1 MKNRILY
8 AAFILALTLI
18 AVVTPTFA
26 QTQQFN
32 SCVENE
38 GADISVTLPASFT
51 TSNSKL
57 PDPFKKL
64 DGTRVSTK
72 EEWKTRRQ
80 EILKLA
86 ERTIYG
92 TKPAKPANV
101 SGTVSNSSITV
112 NIGSSNFSVSVSL
125 PSTGSKP
132 YPVVIMYG
140 NSGADATTMK
150 ALGVATI
157 NYDPTKVG
165 GETGSARTK
174 SGVFYTVNSGSPYNK
189 TGTLAAWAWGVSRI
203 IDVIEADTNKLFD
216 PTRIGVTGCS
226 RYGKGPFAAGALD
239 QRIAL
244 TMPVEGGTGGAAIMR
259 GAAKESGA
267 QSPSNAYGEQ
277 PWLGDD
283 FSAFNGATTVNNLP
297 IDMHAVVGLIA
308 PRGLLIL
315 EKPSAADWLA
325 SRSGHMSAL
334 AGSKVYEALG
344 YGGNITYH
352 SNNNNGSH
360 CAWIT
365 DWKTPVEDNI
375 KRFLLRTQA
384 PPAAPVINPRS
395 DRTFSTNDWID
406 WTTPTLSGT
415 WVLAGGCGSAP
426 TPTASTFTLTINVTP
441 LTDIP
446 EGVGRVERSPAT
458 PASGKYD
465 SATVVKLTAVPAQGY
480 IFDKW
485 SGNASGTR
493 DTVSVVMNANKTV
506 TAEFKPRTTG
516 ISRGALYAKRISGL
530 TATASNSAL
539 NVTFNAKNSGAATIK
554 LYSLKGDLISSA
566 SINTVAGNNY
576 SHTFNS
582 ARLSTGY
589 YLVSLYNDGRMIEQ
603 ARAVV
608 PR

>member
-1 MKNRILY
+1 MKVLMFSVFFLL
-8 AAFILALTLI
+8 AAFSAS
-18 AVVTPTFA
+18 FG
-26 QTQQFN
+26 QQVYN

-38 GADISVTLPASFT
+38 GANIAVTLPTSFT
-51 TSNSKL
+51 TANAKL
-57 PDPFKKL
+57 PDPFKKI
-64 DGTRVSTK
+64 DGTRISAK
-72 EEWKTRRQ
+72 EAWKARRQ

-101 SGTVSNSSITV
+101 SGTVSNTNITV

-132 YPVVIMYG
+132 YPAVIRYG
-140 NSGADATTMK
+140 NSGADDATMK
-150 ALGVATI
+150 ALGVAII

-165 GETGSARTK
+165 AETGSRSK
-174 SGVFYTVNSGSPYNK
+174 SGVFYTVNSGSTK

-203 IDVIEADTNKLFD
+203 IDVIEADPNKLLD
-216 PTRIGVTGCS
+216 PMRIGVTGCS

-267 QSPSNAYGEQ
+267 QPPSSAFSEQ

-283 FSAFNGATTVNNLP
+283 FSSFQNSPNNLP
-297 IDMHAVVGLIA
+297 IDMHEVVGLIA

-365 DWKTPVEDNI
+365 EWKTPVEDNV

-384 PPAAPVINPRS
+384 PPAAPVMNPRS
-395 DRTFSTNDWID
+395 DRQFTTADYID
-406 WTTPTLSGT
+406 WTAPTLSGSLT
-415 WVLAGGCGSAP
+415 IDNCSTPSSSSSVQGGTSSSSSSVAASSSSSRPSSSSVAPSSSSSADPTPIASNITLTHFSVQALSGGALRIEANAP
-426 TPTASTFTLTINVTP
+426 TVVEIFDLKGNKTASVNV
-441 LTDIP
+441 
-446 EGVGRVERSPAT
+446 
-458 PASGKYD
+458 SG
-465 SATVVKLTAVPAQGY
+465 SQTVKLSLQGGVYFAKAREMQSIKFAV
-480 IFDKW
+480 K
-485 SGNASGTR
+485 
-493 DTVSVVMNANKTV
+493 
-506 TAEFKPRTTG
+506 
-516 ISRGALYAKRISGL
+516 
-530 TATASNSAL
+530 
-539 NVTFNAKNSGAATIK
+539 
-554 LYSLKGDLISSA
+554 
-566 SINTVAGNNY
+566 
-576 SHTFNS
+576 
-582 ARLSTGY
+582 
-589 YLVSLYNDGRMIEQ
+589 
-603 ARAVV
+603 
-608 PR
+608 

>member
-1 MKNRILY
+1 MKKQLLP
-8 AAFILALTLI
+8 AALTLALALV
-18 AVVTPTFA
+18 AVPSVFA
-26 QTQQFN
+26 QTQYN

-38 GADISVTLPASFT
+38 GADIAVTLPTSFT
-51 TSNSKL
+51 TANTKL
-57 PDPFKKL
+57 PDPFKKI
-64 DGTRVSTK
+64 DGTRISTK
-72 EEWKTRRQ
+72 EAWKTRRQ

-86 ERTIYG
+86 ERTVYG
-92 TKPAKPANV
+92 TKPGKPANV

-112 NIGSSNFSVSVSL
+112 NIGSSKFTVSVSL

-132 YPVVIMYG
+132 YPAVIRYG
-140 NSGADATTMK
+140 NSGADDATMK
-150 ALGVATI
+150 ALGVAII
-157 NYDPTKVG
+157 NYTPTDVG
-165 GETGSARTK
+165 GETGSSRSK

-203 IDVIEADTNKLFD
+203 IDVIEADPNKLID

-244 TMPVEGGTGGAAIMR
+244 TMPMEGGTGGAAIMR

-283 FSAFNGATTVNNLP
+283 FKDFNGTSTVNNLP
-297 IDMHAVVGLIA
+297 IDMHEVVGLIA

-365 DWKTPVEDNI
+365 EWKPLVEDNV

-384 PPAAPVINPRS
+384 PPAAPTINPRS
-395 DRTFSTNDWID
+395 DRTFATADWID
-406 WTTPTLSGT
+406 WTAPTLSGT
-415 WVLAGGCGSAP
+415 WALAGGCGSTPSTP
-426 TPTASTFTLTINVTP
+426 TPSAFTLTTTVNPANSGTITP
-441 LTDIP
+441 
-446 EGVGRVERSPAT
+446 SPAK

-465 SATVVKLTAVPAQGY
+465 SATVVKLTAAPAAGY
-480 IFDKW
+480 VFDGW
-485 SGNASGTR
+485 DGDATGTK
-493 DTVSVVMNANKTV
+493 DTVSVVMNKNMSV
-506 TAEFKPRTTG
+506 TAKFKQSSTG
-516 ISRGALYAKRISGL
+516 IARGAAAATKIYKMSVATLSNNALIVNFVAAGSGQTAVKLYNLRGDALS
-530 TATASNSAL
+530 TATL
-539 NVTFNAKNSGAATIK
+539 R
-554 LYSLKGDLISSA
+554 
-566 SINTVAGNNY
+566 TVAGNSY
-576 SHTFNS
+576 THTIDAVN
-582 ARLSTGY
+582 LP
-589 YLVSLYNDGRMIEQ
+589 DGFYVVGIVGEKGAEHTRV
-603 ARAVV
+603 AVYK
-608 PR
+608 